1 MKLLLAGSA
10 ILCASAFGA
19 GLPSLNNTV
28 SGRYVEAR
36 TADVYT
42 GPCFANSEVGL
53 TGELAVMGWTIDRGS
68 WDGVALDGL
77 SIVGVVRAKS
87 TLGDFYTASNPAHSV
102 LIVDSKATPE
112 QALALRS
119 FAKHQGGEL
128 LSDVV
133 RVDYAPV
140 TLAFRNNDLH
150 TMAATLTAGKLAKIE
165 TRALAEGDQLCHNEI
180 TWYPPLTALNHSMPA
195 YTLAHDF
202 KGQGL
207 GATWSSPL
215 KRSAFVG
222 SFSAS
227 ETE

>member
-1 MKLLLAGSA
+1 MKHFLAGSV
-10 ILCASAFGA
+10 LFCASAFAA
-19 GLPSLNNTV
+19 GLPSLNNSV
-28 SGRYVEAR
+28 SGNYVEAR

-53 TGELAVMGWTIDRGS
+53 TGDLAVLGWKIDKGS
-68 WDGVALDGL
+68 WDGVSLNGL

-87 TLGDFYTASNPAHSV
+87 TLGDYYMASNPAKAI
-102 LIVDSKATPE
+102 LIVDSKASPE

-140 TLAFRNNDLH
+140 DLAFLNNDLH
-150 TMAATLTAGKLAKIE
+150 TMAATLTAGKLARIE

-180 TWYPPLTALNHSMPA
+180 TWYTPLTALNHSMPA
-195 YTLAHDF
+195 YTVENDF
-202 KGQGL
+202 KGEGL
-207 GATWSSPL
+207 GATWSSPS

-222 SFSAS
+222 SFSAN
-227 ETE
+227 E

>member
-1 MKLLLAGSA
+1 MKRLLSTSL
-10 ILCASAFGA
+10 IFCASAAAA
-19 GLPSLNNTV
+19 GLPSLTPNTV
-28 SGRYVEAR
+28 SGDYVEAR

-53 TGELAVMGWTIDRGS
+53 TGDLAVFGWKIGKGS
-68 WDGVALDGL
+68 WDGVALDGM

-87 TLGDFYTASNPAHSV
+87 TLGDFYMTSNPAKAV

-112 QALALRS
+112 QRLALQS

-140 TLAFRNNDLH
+140 DLTFLNNDLH
-150 TMAATLTAGKLAKIE
+150 TMAATLTAGTLAKIQ

-180 TWYPPLTALNHSMPA
+180 TWYSPLTALNHAMPA
-195 YTLAHDF
+195 YTVAHDF

-207 GATWSSPL
+207 GSTWSSPS

-222 SFSAS
+222 SFSA
-227 ETE
+227 TE